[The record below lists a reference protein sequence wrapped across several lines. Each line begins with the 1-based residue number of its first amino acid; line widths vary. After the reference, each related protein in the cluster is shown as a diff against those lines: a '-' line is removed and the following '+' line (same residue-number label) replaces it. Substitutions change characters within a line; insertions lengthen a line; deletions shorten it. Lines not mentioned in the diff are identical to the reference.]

1 MWSWTAMFLHI
12 VMEVSISVLHI
23 SYSSCRHL
31 RRIGNNMMVDKSFIN
46 SFKHILIRSFIISA
60 FICEYAFTY
69 EYAFME
75 YFISYI
81 YLCVNL
87 LCSVTGAIVLY
98 DFDTTVFFP
107 SGWDSRRKREAC
119 QSGGKGWWGWQGNY
133 NIPLHAMRWWHMTK

>member
-1 MWSWTAMFLHI
+1 MFLHI

-60 FICEYAFTY
+60 FICEYAF
-69 EYAFME
+69 ME

-98 DFDTTVFFP
+98 DFDTTGFFP
-107 SGWDSRRKREAC
+107 SG
-119 QSGGKGWWGWQGNY
+119 
-133 NIPLHAMRWWHMTK
+133 